1 MPIPFLSIAIPI
13 NTDSNYNLIYSYE
26 TLFTFFNYNASSGDM
41 GGISYG
47 QGQETVVKTLSFPPD
62 NKEES
67 KVNNYTNTRTYTI
80 GSDSWSVT
88 GFNNANWS
96 LTENGHKI
104 IRCGRKNNTS
114 VASIATSKAYSEPIT
129 KVVVTLEAYEKDYLT
144 DAVLTVSS
152 DKDFSSVIEAVRL
165 TPAKLEKGDVAFVI
179 TNPTEDSFYKLT
191 FNCKSCKSNGQ
202 TAYVSKVQY
211 FAVETR
217 TATNVTF
224 GENEDG
230 KTSYVTEGEES
241 SFSGKTATEKD
252 GVAGTIKY
260 SSNNTAVVS
269 VDALTGVVKFNETKT
284 FGTATI
290 TASFTPAD
298 EATYKE
304 SSASYTINY
313 KKKER
318 IATTLEFATSS
329 GTVNIGETFTLPE
342 LTLKAGDEVLTGR
355 TFTYSSSATDVA
367 SIHENTGAVT
377 IHSAGNTVLKANFV
391 DPEGKYETSTAA
403 FTLKVIDP
411 KTIVFSADD
420 GAFKN
425 VGTYSKTITE
435 VDCKFVGTSGEY
447 TFRVLNCM
455 TNTDSGSL
463 YGCLQMSSS
472 DADRGNGIVKSPL
485 FDVFPNGYKVAV
497 YYTKA
502 STSDFMTISSKEL
515 PDVKSMSTQT
525 GDKCITTISLPLSNA
540 TFTMTAN
547 KGAKFVSKIELTP
560 LAAPETETVTL
571 DETTNNDKV
580 VKDYAGKTVNVTL
593 KRTISDT
600 YLNPFCVPFDMTA
613 DQITAVFG
621 EGSVVSAFTSVTGKV
636 MNFEKVT
643 TIAAG
648 KPYIVQATKASTEIS
663 LDKVEMMPEPER
675 NRNVV
680 KESSELSMSF
690 NGIVSP
696 YTFKKNDGTELF
708 LDKNGNLRYPSTV
721 GSQMKGMRAYF
732 EVLCGTSNEAK
743 VNIGG
748 GLSSIDKLMNGEAMT
763 GKVYNLNGQ
772 YVGNTLDGL
781 AKGLYIMNGKK
792 YVVK

>member
-1 MPIPFLSIAIPI
+1 MFVIVDVTNSKAIQSTPTKSNPKAVPVSIVGDKLTGDISVDLMWNVKKYADGVNYTFYP
-13 NTDSNYNLIYSYE
+13 NGKTDKCLAVKRIDDTNLVIDKNNNNKFKEYSFSNYVGLLEASTNRFVSYYS
-26 TLFTFFNYNASSGDM
+26 SSSDFRGYK
-41 GGISYG
+41 SSN
-47 QGQETVVKTLSFPPD
+47 TSA
-62 NKEES
+62 
-67 KVNNYTNTRTYTI
+67 NYTTK
-80 GSDSWSVT
+80 
-88 GFNNANWS
+88 
-96 LTENGHKI
+96 L
-104 IRCGRKNNTS
+104 
-114 VASIATSKAYSEPIT
+114 AYFKYVDET
-129 KVVVTLEAYEKDYLT
+129 K
-144 DAVLTVSS
+144 
-152 DKDFSSVIEAVRL
+152 
-165 TPAKLEKGDVAFVI
+165 
-179 TNPTEDSFYKLT
+179 
-191 FNCKSCKSNGQ
+191 
-202 TAYVSKVQY
+202 
-211 FAVETR
+211 

-230 KTSYVTEGEES
+230 KTIDVTEGKES

-260 SSNNTAVVS
+260 SSNNTSVVS
-269 VDALTGVVKFNETKT
+269 VDESTGAVKFGKT

-290 TASFTPAD
+290 TALFAPTDA
-298 EATYKE
+298 AKYKE

-313 KKKER
+313 NKKER
-318 IATTLEFATSS
+318 IATTLTFKETSGS
-329 GTVNIGETFTLPE
+329 VNIGETFTLPE

-355 TFTYSSSATDVA
+355 TFTYSSSATGVA
-367 SIHENTGAVT
+367 SIGEKTGTVT
-377 IHSAGNTVLKANFV
+377 IHSAGNTVLTAKFE
-391 DPEGKYETSTAA
+391 DPEDKYESSTAE

-411 KTIVFSADD
+411 NAIVFSAADKSFD
-420 GAFKN
+420 GLGAYDESDKKEVTKTFNSASGKS
-425 VGTYSKTITE
+425 YSFTIFYCTKANSKKS
-435 VDCKFVGTSGEY
+435 D
-447 TFRVLNCM
+447 
-455 TNTDSGSL
+455 
-463 YGCLQMSSS
+463 CLQMKS
-472 DADRGNGIVKSPL
+472 GNGYVTSPS
-485 FDVFPNGYKVAV
+485 FKAYFPYGYKVTV
-497 YYTKA
+497 YYTAAEKHE
-502 STSDFMTISSKEL
+502 DLTISSNPSLE
-515 PDVKSMSTQT
+515 VKSTTEKSGGGTA
-525 GDKCITTISLPLSNA
+525 DDPEYVTTISLPLSTA

-547 KGAKFVSKIELTP
+547 SGVKYVSRIELTP
-560 LAAPETETVTL
+560 LAAPEIETVTL

-580 VKDYAGKTVNVTL
+580 VEDYAGKTVNVTL

-636 MNFEKVT
+636 MNFEKVA
-643 TIAAG
+643 TITAG
-648 KPYIVQATKASTEIS
+648 QPYIVQATKASTEIS
-663 LDKVEMMPEPER
+663 LDNVEMKLEPGS
-675 NRNVV
+675 NV
-680 KESSELSMSF
+680 KQNSSELSMSF

-732 EVLCGTSNEAK
+732 EVLGGTGNEAK